1 MLRYDFGDDSVD
13 AAYLRELA
21 EFVAVPSVSRDAS
34 PDTMRAAAQWLA
46 GQLTFANGRV
56 VETGGHPVV
65 AGIRTG

>member
-1 MLRYDFGDDSVD
+1 MLPYNSGDDSVD

-46 GQLTFANGRV
+46 G
-56 VETGGHPVV
+56 
-65 AGIRTG
+65 